1 MKMIKRFSLL
11 SFVFILACSIV
22 GCQQIDASQEQKQF
36 DQFIQQ
42 EFVKTM
48 ENDYVATHIYMQNP
62 ESFGIDLSKTEVSLG
77 ARPNSD
83 GEIVTAQDSDNAYNT
98 FQQFH
103 RNALT
108 EEQKDI
114 YDIYEYQASL
124 SQKLSN
130 EKFDYYGSYFESMRG
145 IQFQLPTLFAD
156 WQVRNEKDVQDLITL
171 LNDTKPYIESVLE
184 YTKKQE
190 ENGLLMLDLESIIE
204 YCDSILQPGENSAIL
219 ASMNTSVEQL
229 SLDTEKTEKY
239 KSQLKEAFSSSF
251 LPAFESIRSTM
262 ETFQK
267 TGRNN
272 TEGLAKFKYG
282 KEYYELLLQQSI
294 GSNKSVEDIREM
306 MEEAFSTHLYNCAK
320 IVISNPE
327 SVEPL
332 ISNTLPKTGYLS
344 YTDILDDMKN
354 VISEEF
360 PPVSNLNYHIENMNE
375 ELASKSGVTAYFN
388 IPTLDGDSVKQ
399 LRVNPISNDVSSIST
414 FSTVA
419 HEGFPGHMY
428 QYAYMYENV
437 GSNYIKALS
446 NISAYTEGYAVYAQ
460 YEALSYLD
468 GVDQTLL
475 EAYKENELATYCMII
490 LADIG
495 IHYDGWSVEEFKEF
509 MESKGFSLDDAS
521 IQTQYAQL
529 QANPAAFEP
538 YYVGYHEI
546 INMKEDA
553 QQVLGS
559 RFHEKEFHTA
569 LLESGIAP
577 FQVVQQHIDAYVE
590 KNK

>member
-1 MKMIKRFSLL
+1 MKMIKKISLL
-11 SFVFILACSIV
+11 SLTFILACSIV
-22 GCQQIDASQEQKQF
+22 GCQQIDTSQEQKKF
-36 DQFIQQ
+36 DEFIQQ
-42 EFVKTM
+42 EFLKTM
-48 ENDYVATHIYMQNP
+48 ESDYVATHIYTQNP
-62 ESFGIDLSKTEVSLG
+62 ETFGIDLNQIEVSLG
-77 ARPNSD
+77 TRPN
-83 GEIVTAQDSDNAYNT
+83 GNGGIAPAEDNNNSYNI

-108 EEQKDI
+108 DEQKDI

-124 SQKLSN
+124 SQKLNN
-130 EKFDYYGSYFESMRG
+130 EKFDYYSSYFESMSG

-171 LNDTKPYIESVLE
+171 LKDTTPYVESVLQ

-219 ASMNTSVEQL
+219 ASMNTSIEQL
-229 SLDTEKTEKY
+229 SLDAGKTEEY

-251 LPAFESIRSTM
+251 LPAFENIRSTM

-267 TGRNN
+267 NGRNN

-282 KEYYELLLQQSI
+282 KEYYELLLQQSV
-294 GSNKSVEDIREM
+294 GSNKSVEDIRDM
-306 MEEAFSTHLYNCAK
+306 MEKAFSKHLYNCAK
-320 IVISNPE
+320 IVVSNPE
-327 SVEPL
+327 SVKPL
-332 ISNTLPKTGYLS
+332 ISNTLPKTEYLS
-344 YTDILDDMKN
+344 YIDILDDMKH
-354 VISEEF
+354 VISEKF
-360 PPVSNLNYHIENMNE
+360 PPVNNLNYQIENMNE
-375 ELASKSGVTAYFN
+375 ELASNSGVTAYFN
-388 IPTLDGDSVKQ
+388 IPTLDGDSIKQ

-437 GSNYIKALS
+437 ESNYIKALS
-446 NISAYTEGYAVYAQ
+446 NINAYTEGYAVYAQ

-475 EAYKENELATYCMII
+475 EAYKENELATYCIII

-509 MESKGFSLDDAS
+509 MEAKGFSLDDES
-521 IQTQYAQL
+521 IKTQYAQL

-546 INMKEDA
+546 ISMKEDA
-553 QQVLGS
+553 QQALGS
-559 RFHEKEFHTA
+559 RFNEKEFHTA
-569 LLESGIAP
+569 LLESGTAP
-577 FQVVQQHIDAYVE
+577 FQVVQHHIDAYVE

>member
-1 MKMIKRFSLL
+1 MKMIKKISLL
-11 SFVFILACSIV
+11 SLTFILACSIV
-22 GCQQIDASQEQKQF
+22 GCQQIDTSQEQKKF
-36 DQFIQQ
+36 DEFIQQ
-42 EFVKTM
+42 EFLKTM
-48 ENDYVATHIYMQNP
+48 ESDYVATHIYTQNP
-62 ESFGIDLSKTEVSLG
+62 ETFGIDLNQIEVSLG
-77 ARPNSD
+77 TRPN
-83 GEIVTAQDSDNAYNT
+83 GNGGIAPAEDNNNSYNI

-108 EEQKDI
+108 DEQKDI

-124 SQKLSN
+124 SQKLNN
-130 EKFDYYGSYFESMRG
+130 EKFDYYSSYFESMSG

-171 LNDTKPYIESVLE
+171 LKDTTPYVESVLQ

-219 ASMNTSVEQL
+219 ASMNTSIEQL
-229 SLDTEKTEKY
+229 SLDAGKTEEY

-251 LPAFESIRSTM
+251 LPAFENIRSTM

-267 TGRNN
+267 NGRNN

-282 KEYYELLLQQSI
+282 KEYYELLLQQSV
-294 GSNKSVEDIREM
+294 GSNKSVEDIRDM
-306 MEEAFSTHLYNCAK
+306 MEKAFSKHLYNCAK
-320 IVISNPE
+320 IVVSNPE
-327 SVEPL
+327 SVKPL
-332 ISNTLPKTGYLS
+332 ISNTLPKTEYLS
-344 YTDILDDMKN
+344 YIDILDDMKH
-354 VISEEF
+354 VISEKF
-360 PPVSNLNYHIENMNE
+360 PPVNNLNYQIENMNE
-375 ELASKSGVTAYFN
+375 ELASNSGVTAYFN
-388 IPTLDGDSVKQ
+388 IPTLDGDSIKQ

-437 GSNYIKALS
+437 ESNYIKALS
-446 NISAYTEGYAVYAQ
+446 NINAYTEGYAVYAQ

-509 MESKGFSLDDAS
+509 MEAKGFSLDDES
-521 IQTQYAQL
+521 IKTQYAQL

-546 INMKEDA
+546 ISMKEDA
-553 QQVLGS
+553 QQALGS
-559 RFHEKEFHTA
+559 RFNEKEFHTA
-569 LLESGIAP
+569 LLESGTAP
-577 FQVVQQHIDAYVE
+577 FQVCLLYTSPSPRD
-590 KNK
+590 

>member
-1 MKMIKRFSLL
+1 MKMIKKISLL
-11 SFVFILACSIV
+11 SLTFILACSIV
-22 GCQQIDASQEQKQF
+22 GCQQIDTSQEQKKF
-36 DQFIQQ
+36 DEFIQQ
-42 EFVKTM
+42 EFLKTM
-48 ENDYVATHIYMQNP
+48 ESDYVATHIYTQNP
-62 ESFGIDLSKTEVSLG
+62 ETFGIDLNQIEVSLG
-77 ARPNSD
+77 TRPN
-83 GEIVTAQDSDNAYNT
+83 GNGGIAPAEDNNNSYNI

-108 EEQKDI
+108 DEQKDI
-114 YDIYEYQASL
+114 YDIYEYQATL
-124 SQKLSN
+124 SQKLNN
-130 EKFDYYGSYFESMRG
+130 EKFDYYSSYFESMSG

-171 LNDTKPYIESVLE
+171 LKDTTPYVESVLQ

-219 ASMNTSVEQL
+219 ASMNTSIEQL
-229 SLDTEKTEKY
+229 SLDAGKTEEY

-251 LPAFESIRSTM
+251 LPAFENIRSTM

-267 TGRNN
+267 NGRNN

-282 KEYYELLLQQSI
+282 KEYYELLLQQSV
-294 GSNKSVEDIREM
+294 GSNKSVEDIRDM
-306 MEEAFSTHLYNCAK
+306 MEKAFSKHLYNCAK
-320 IVISNPE
+320 IVVSNPE
-327 SVEPL
+327 SVKPL
-332 ISNTLPKTGYLS
+332 ISNTLPKTEYLS
-344 YTDILDDMKN
+344 YIDILDDMKH
-354 VISEEF
+354 VISEKF
-360 PPVSNLNYHIENMNE
+360 PPVNNLNYQIENMNE
-375 ELASKSGVTAYFN
+375 ELASNSGVTAYFN
-388 IPTLDGDSVKQ
+388 IPTLDGDSIKQ

-437 GSNYIKALS
+437 ESNYIKALS
-446 NISAYTEGYAVYAQ
+446 NINAYTEGYAVYAQ

-509 MESKGFSLDDAS
+509 MEAKGFSLDDES
-521 IQTQYAQL
+521 IKTQYAQL

-546 INMKEDA
+546 ISMKEDA
-553 QQVLGS
+553 QQALGS
-559 RFHEKEFHTA
+559 RFNEKEFHTA
-569 LLESGIAP
+569 LLESGTAP

>member
-130 EKFDYYGSYFESMRG
+130 EKFDYYGSYFESMSG

-171 LNDTKPYIESVLE
+171 LNDTKPYVESVLE

-239 KSQLKEAFSSSF
+239 KSQLKEAFSS
-251 LPAFESIRSTM
+251 
-262 ETFQK
+262 
-267 TGRNN
+267 
-272 TEGLAKFKYG
+272 
-282 KEYYELLLQQSI
+282 
-294 GSNKSVEDIREM
+294 
-306 MEEAFSTHLYNCAK
+306 
-320 IVISNPE
+320 
-327 SVEPL
+327 
-332 ISNTLPKTGYLS
+332 
-344 YTDILDDMKN
+344 
-354 VISEEF
+354 
-360 PPVSNLNYHIENMNE
+360 
-375 ELASKSGVTAYFN
+375 
-388 IPTLDGDSVKQ
+388 
-399 LRVNPISNDVSSIST
+399 
-414 FSTVA
+414 
-419 HEGFPGHMY
+419 
-428 QYAYMYENV
+428 
-437 GSNYIKALS
+437 
-446 NISAYTEGYAVYAQ
+446 
-460 YEALSYLD
+460 
-468 GVDQTLL
+468 
-475 EAYKENELATYCMII
+475 
-490 LADIG
+490 
-495 IHYDGWSVEEFKEF
+495 
-509 MESKGFSLDDAS
+509 
-521 IQTQYAQL
+521 
-529 QANPAAFEP
+529 
-538 YYVGYHEI
+538 
-546 INMKEDA
+546 
-553 QQVLGS
+553 
-559 RFHEKEFHTA
+559 
-569 LLESGIAP
+569 
-577 FQVVQQHIDAYVE
+577 
-590 KNK
+590 

>member
-1 MKMIKRFSLL
+1 MKMIKKISLL
-11 SFVFILACSIV
+11 SLTFILACSIV
-22 GCQQIDASQEQKQF
+22 GCQQIDTSQEQKKF
-36 DQFIQQ
+36 DEFIQQ
-42 EFVKTM
+42 EFLKTM
-48 ENDYVATHIYMQNP
+48 ESDYVATHIYTQNP
-62 ESFGIDLSKTEVSLG
+62 ETFGIDLNQIEVSLG
-77 ARPNSD
+77 TRPN
-83 GEIVTAQDSDNAYNT
+83 GNGGIAPAEDNNNSYNI

-108 EEQKDI
+108 DEQKDI

-124 SQKLSN
+124 SQKLNN
-130 EKFDYYGSYFESMRG
+130 EKFDYYSSYFESMSG

-171 LNDTKPYIESVLE
+171 LKDTTPYVESVLQ

-219 ASMNTSVEQL
+219 ASMNTSIEQL
-229 SLDTEKTEKY
+229 SLDAGKTEEY

-251 LPAFESIRSTM
+251 LPAFENIRSTM

-267 TGRNN
+267 NGRNN

-282 KEYYELLLQQSI
+282 KEYYELLLQQSV
-294 GSNKSVEDIREM
+294 GSNKSVEDIRDM
-306 MEEAFSTHLYNCAK
+306 MEKAFSKHLYNCAK
-320 IVISNPE
+320 IVVSNPE
-327 SVEPL
+327 SVKPL
-332 ISNTLPKTGYLS
+332 ISNTLPKTEYLS
-344 YTDILDDMKN
+344 YIDILDDMKH
-354 VISEEF
+354 VISGKF
-360 PPVSNLNYHIENMNE
+360 PPVNNLNYQIENMNE
-375 ELASKSGVTAYFN
+375 ELASNSGVTAYFN
-388 IPTLDGDSVKQ
+388 IPTLDGDSIKQ

-437 GSNYIKALS
+437 ESNYIKALS
-446 NISAYTEGYAVYAQ
+446 NINAYTEGYAVYAQ

-509 MESKGFSLDDAS
+509 MEAKGFSLDDES
-521 IQTQYAQL
+521 IKTQYAQL

-546 INMKEDA
+546 ISMKEDA
-553 QQVLGS
+553 QQALGS
-559 RFHEKEFHTA
+559 RFNEKEFHTA
-569 LLESGIAP
+569 LLESGTAP
-577 FQVVQQHIDAYVE
+577 FQVVQHHIDAYVE